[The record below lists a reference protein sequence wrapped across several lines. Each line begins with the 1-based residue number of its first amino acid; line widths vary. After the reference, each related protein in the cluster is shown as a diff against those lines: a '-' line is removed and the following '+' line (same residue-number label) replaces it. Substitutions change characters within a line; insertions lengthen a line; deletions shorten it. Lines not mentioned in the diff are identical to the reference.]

1 MKKPFI
7 LFILLSL
14 LSSIWAADIEKGVYV
29 AKFSVEYKNVD
40 YELRNNS
47 KAEIWN
53 YLELTNRNNKSIT
66 FQIFNTSFP
75 EYSYCEKEINIKED
89 NFGVKFYANIYG
101 KENSVRVEDMEY
113 SQNIKYINIKPFMST
128 IGKGNFKICIKN
140 TFTGNTTS
148 KTFTIDYNLEIRPK
162 EIKCDSIEKTD
173 NENLL
178 LYEEPICIQATKGFP
193 KEVYKWRYSYKDAQ
207 GKPKKGVFT
216 PFKTEDNGATIYVKG
231 SDFLS
236 ESQFNQ
242 LVETQEGI
250 TISPDGADGYYK
262 PLSVEGAN
270 LTAKPTCPFIVKP
283 IEVLQPKCNGYNAEQ
298 VKIKLNRGLLKGEVV
313 KFLLSHENGVPQISD
328 SLSLTGEDEIIF
340 NYNDSIIIGIWDVQ
354 ISGTYLDKD
363 NQPSSSYSET
373 KNHQGEFTITAPD
386 PITINNIS
394 QTTTSCMGRSDGMVS
409 CEVNG
414 GTGEKICSLTNYDDK
429 STYNGRFQDGT
440 FVFTGIPKG
449 SYYLEATDENGCL
462 SGKSDTIKIS
472 DPEPL
477 KIEVS
482 DITNLQCFGDSDGV
496 ISYATSGGTG
506 NKTVFLK
513 YPNGYVKENDEDS
526 NSFSG
531 LSAGTYYLSATDE
544 KGCVTNNDTEFEISE
559 PDSLWLELATTDATI
574 FGDCNGTLSASFGG
588 GTTGSYKLEVTDETI
603 TSFFPEINK
612 PLSSDL
618 CAGESEVTLIDGN
631 NCTTTKKYIIN
642 QPDPLSA
649 KVKQVDSIKCFGES
663 TASLIVDSIK
673 GGIPPYNVVW
683 NNDILP
689 DEDREIN
696 HLPAEEYKVKVTDSM
711 GAEIEL
717 YITIDQPKRLE
728 LLSSDIKPAFCR
740 GDSTGSISLIAEGG
754 TLPYKFFLEDTLSTS
769 GEYANLPAGTY
780 TARVE
785 DKNNCIT
792 EGLFTIETLSTLIA
806 KISAESPKCDYLNDG
821 FIDLSVENGLEPYKI
836 TWYAE
841 DKVIKEDIYN
851 PVFPISMLKSSD
863 NKVEEDIF
871 TMTELPAGDYSVI
884 VQDAAG
890 CVEKV
895 DTTLYKPA
903 KLEIE
908 LPEKLYLC
916 IDQYYPITLENTRID
931 SAVWYFKDK
940 EYSKSLKTRLRKEG
954 LYNLDI
960 AYDKYCHE
968 YKTIKVD
975 TINKSIKANF
985 LVAED
990 IPINDDAHLIN
1001 ITSKED
1007 YDYVEWVYPEND
1019 AWVYGEDEHSFQLVF
1034 LNEGTYQVGMIS
1046 HKDKCE
1052 ASLFKTIKTFT
1063 PEEGITIEE
1072 NSYNITRF
1080 SIDKSPNNG
1089 TFTSH
1094 IELSA
1099 KADVILYL
1107 YNASTG
1113 HIVDTQEV
1121 KNNQSYDIPFSV
1133 KTLAGEY
1140 ILLLIVPEWEKSS
1153 WIKMVIR

>member
-1 MKKPFI
+1 MKRYI
-7 LFILLSL
+7 LFIIFVCITFHINAEYGKYVISL
-14 LSSIWAADIEKGVYV
+14 YTTDNCSTGNSYKYIQSTIEIKETNNRKHIISYDTD
-29 AKFSVEYKNVD
+29 KNK
-40 YELRNNS
+40 ET
-47 KAEIWN
+47 AEI
-53 YLELTNRNNKSIT
+53 NNNFVSIEIINHET
-66 FQIFNTSFP
+66 SATINSYNTY
-75 EYSYCEKEINIKED
+75 EAEDNLIKEINITPGVHYLGEKTLKYSPYNSSSTVFFNVKYYVDIQPLEIKASNQLGESIIYDKEICINTTRGFPLNCYKWSYYILNKNGEIIKDSTPIHKAQIED
-89 NFGVKFYANIYG
+89 N
-101 KENSVRVEDMEY
+101 
-113 SQNIKYINIKPFMST
+113 
-128 IGKGNFKICIKN
+128 NFCI
-140 TFTGNTTS
+140 
-148 KTFTIDYNLEIRPK
+148 
-162 EIKCDSIEKTD
+162 
-173 NENLL
+173 
-178 LYEEPICIQATKGFP
+178 
-193 KEVYKWRYSYKDAQ
+193 
-207 GKPKKGVFT
+207 
-216 PFKTEDNGATIYVKG
+216 KG
-231 SDFLS
+231 SDILTEENFIKGVQEDWSIILTPDRAEEEYIPIKVTSATLS
-236 ESQFNQ
+236 FMLSAPIIEDITFNKP
-242 LVETQEGI
+242 LCSKDSATNIILHLGRELLEGENLNINYVYVDNNKYNYSKAAVFNSINSIKLDNLCEGVWNISYINTTYINSKSDTIPTYSEGSERRFII
-250 TISPDGADGYYK
+250 TI
-262 PLSVEGAN
+262 
-270 LTAKPTCPFIVKP
+270 T
-283 IEVLQPKCNGYNAEQ
+283 
-298 VKIKLNRGLLKGEVV
+298 
-313 KFLLSHENGVPQISD
+313 VPEAIS
-328 SLSLTGEDEIIF
+328 
-340 NYNDSIIIGIWDVQ
+340 
-354 ISGTYLDKD
+354 IS
-363 NQPSSSYSET
+363 
-373 KNHQGEFTITAPD
+373 
-386 PITINNIS
+386 NIS
-394 QTTTSCMGRSDGMVS
+394 NTKTSCIGRSDGMVS

-414 GTGEKICSLTNYDDK
+414 GTGEKICSLNNYDDK

-462 SGKSDTIKIS
+462 SEKSDTIKIS

-506 NKTVFLK
+506 NKIVFLK
-513 YPNGYVKENDEDS
+513 YPNGYVKENDKDS
-526 NSFSG
+526 NSFSE

-544 KGCVTNNDTEFEISE
+544 KGCVTNKDTVFKISE
-559 PDSLWLELATTDATI
+559 PDSLWLELTTTDATI
-574 FGDCNGTLSASFGG
+574 FGNCNGTLSASFGG
-588 GTTGSYKLEVTDETI
+588 GTDSCTI
-603 TSFFPEINK
+603 KYLGNEDTYSWPQENIE
-612 PLSSDL
+612 LSKYL

-673 GGIPPYNVVW
+673 GGIPPYSVFW
-683 NNDILP
+683 YNDNFSS
-689 DEDREIN
+689 EDFRIQD
-696 HLPAEEYKVKVTDSM
+696 LPAEEYKVKVTDSM
-711 GAEIEL
+711 DAEL
-717 YITIDQPKRLE
+717 VLSFTIDQPQRLE
-728 LLSSDIKPAFCR
+728 IFSTDIKPAFCR

-769 GEYANLPAGTY
+769 GEYASLPAGTY

-792 EGLFTIETLSTLIA
+792 EGLFTIETLSTLTA

-836 TWYAE
+836 TWYTE

-1019 AWVYGEDEHSFQLVF
+1019 AWVYDEDEHSFQLVF

-1063 PEEGITIEE
+1063 PEKGISIEE

-1121 KNNQSYDIPFSV
+1121 KNNKSYDIPFSV

>member
-1 MKKPFI
+1 MKKI
-7 LFILLSL
+7 LFIIFILQISL
-14 LSSIWAADIEKGVYV
+14 LVYADDDALY
-29 AKFSVEYKNVD
+29 ALKFSY
-40 YELRNNS
+40 
-47 KAEIWN
+47 
-53 YLELTNRNNKSIT
+53 
-66 FQIFNTSFP
+66 
-75 EYSYCEKEINIKED
+75 EYSNISDKFNGKSYSINNVLRLKNSNNDFEIFITKY
-89 NFGVKFYANIYG
+89 GFYESSRTIYISPQNG
-101 KENSVRVEDMEY
+101 QFNLEFSTYISSNDVSISNCYYTPYIRTIRIEPNS
-113 SQNIKYINIKPFMST
+113 FAL
-128 IGKGNFKICIKN
+128 G
-140 TFTGNTTS
+140 TGRIEGRFNGSGTTVLCNTT
-148 KTFTIDYNLEIRPK
+148 YHLEIRPK
-162 EIKCDSIEKTD
+162 EVKCQTSNDRR
-173 NENLL
+173 L
-178 LYEEPICIQATKGFP
+178 LYEEPICIKATKGFP
-193 KEVYKWRYSYKDAQ
+193 KDVYKWRYSYKNAQ
-207 GKPKKGVFT
+207 GILIEGDFT
-216 PFKTEDNGATIYVKG
+216 PYKTEDNGATIYIKG

-236 ESQFNQ
+236 VSTFHD
-242 LVETQEGI
+242 LVYREEA
-250 TISPDGADGYYK
+250 ISIIPDGAEEYNK
-262 PLSVEGAN
+262 PLYVQGVDIYAEPSAPLITNV
-270 LTAKPTCPFIVKP
+270 TFKKP
-283 IEVLQPKCNGYNAEQ
+283 ICSNVPAQDITVYFDRPIA
-298 VKIKLNRGLLKGEVV
+298 KGESFTLHFDNINDKSTQVTKRITNQNAD
-313 KFLLSHENGVPQISD
+313 KFVLDTLN
-328 SLSLTGEDEIIF
+328 
-340 NYNDSIIIGIWDVQ
+340 
-354 ISGTYLDKD
+354 SGTWMIYYLNSQYISIKGE
-363 NQPSSSYSET
+363 NKASYSESDCMQDT
-373 KNHQGEFTITAPD
+373 ITITAPS
-386 PITINNIS
+386 PITINNILPIS
-394 QTTTSCMGRSDGMVS
+394 TSCIGRADGAIS

-414 GTGEKICSLTNYDDK
+414 GTGEKTCLLYSSDK
-429 STYNGRFQDGT
+429 KFISNGT
-440 FVFTGIPKG
+440 FMDGKFLFTGLSKG
-449 SYYLEATDENGCL
+449 SYYIEATDENGC
-462 SGKSDTIKIS
+462 IS
-472 DPEPL
+472 ERSNSIEILEPEPL

-482 DITNLQCFGDSDGV
+482 DITDLQCFGDSVGIV
-496 ISYATSGGTG
+496 YCSFSGGTG
-506 NKTVFLK
+506 RKTIILEDEVHKFLK
-513 YPNGYVKENDEDS
+513 DYKQSANMEDDTICIFND
-526 NSFSG
+526 

-559 PDSLWLELATTDATI
+559 PDSLWLKLTTTDATI
-574 FGDCNGTLSASFGG
+574 FGNCNGTLSASFGG

-649 KVKQVDSIKCFGES
+649 KVKQVDTIECYGES

-673 GGIPPYNVVW
+673 GGIPPYSVFW
-683 NNDILP
+683 YNDNFSS
-689 DEDREIN
+689 EDFRIQD
-696 HLPAEEYKVKVTDSM
+696 LPADEYKVEVTDSK
-711 GAEIEL
+711 GAKFEL
-717 YITIDQPKRLE
+717 SITIDQPQRLE
-728 LLSSDIKPAFCR
+728 IFSTDIKPAFCR
-740 GDSTGSISLIAEGG
+740 GDSTGSICLMAEGG
-754 TLPYKFFLEDTLSTS
+754 TLPYKFFLEDTLSIS
-769 GEYANLPAGTY
+769 GEYANLPAGAY
-780 TARVE
+780 TAGVE

-792 EGLFTIETLSTLIA
+792 EGIFTIETLSTLSA
-806 KISAESPKCDYLNDG
+806 KLSAESPKCDYLNDG

-841 DKVIKEDIYN
+841 DKVL
-851 PVFPISMLKSSD
+851 M
-863 NKVEEDIF
+863 EDIF

-895 DTTLYKPA
+895 DTTLYQPA

-916 IDQYYPITLENTRID
+916 IDQYYPITIENTRID

-954 LYNLDI
+954 LYKLDI
-960 AYDKYCHE
+960 AYDKFCHE

-975 TINKSIKANF
+975 TINKSVKANF

-1019 AWVYGEDEHSFQLVF
+1019 AWIYGEDEHSFQLVF
-1034 LNEGTYQVGMIS
+1034 LNEGTYQVGMIA

-1063 PEEGITIEE
+1063 PKEGISIEE
-1072 NSYNITRF
+1072 NSYNITQL

-1121 KNNQSYDIPFSV
+1121 KTNKSYDIPFSV

>member
-1 MKKPFI
+1 MKKLYIIF
-7 LFILLSL
+7 FELLLTINL
-14 LSSIWAADIEKGVYV
+14 LANNADNMDDGEYV
-29 AKFSVEYKNVD
+29 V
-40 YELRNNS
+40 
-47 KAEIWN
+47 
-53 YLELTNRNNKSIT
+53 T
-66 FQIFNTSFP
+66 FYTT
-75 EYSYCEKEINIKED
+75 YSEINPYFPTETDITSHLCLNSDLNSTTCEYGFSYEKFPGEFHCNTLSRVHKVISDTCHIPLAIKYCKVFTSATPNISYNSYITEIHSSND
-89 NFGVKFYANIYG
+89 NKVKQITLYPNYYYLGEEAING
-101 KENSVRVEDMEY
+101 KIKNSVFPDLSQKLFKAKYNVELHPF
-113 SQNIKYINIKPFMST
+113 NITCKASNDKKLLYEDT
-128 IGKGNFKICIKN
+128 ICIK
-140 TFTGNTTS
+140 
-148 KTFTIDYNLEIRPK
+148 
-162 EIKCDSIEKTD
+162 
-173 NENLL
+173 
-178 LYEEPICIQATKGFP
+178 ATKGFP
-193 KEVYKWRYSYKDAQ
+193 KETYKWRYSYKDAQ
-207 GKPKKGVFT
+207 GKHRKGVFT
-216 PFKTEDNGATIYVKG
+216 PYKTEDNGATIYVKG

-236 ESQFNQ
+236 ESTFYD
-242 LVETQEGI
+242 LVYLDETI
-250 TISPDGADGYYK
+250 TITPDGGEGYYK
-262 PLSVEGAN
+262 PISFDKIN
-270 LTAKPTCPFIVKP
+270 LTPQPYAPKITNVTFKKPLCPNAPARDVTIRLNRPIAQGESIILQFIDSSDTEQR
-283 IEVLQPKCNGYNAEQ
+283 IEIDASICGSD
-298 VKIKLNRGLLKGEVV
+298 KIKVDSIEAKRWEIKHFKTTYKNIKGEDVS
-313 KFLLSHENGVPQISD
+313 SHSE
-328 SLSLTGEDEIIF
+328 GEGMHAYIEIT
-340 NYNDSIIIGIWDVQ
+340 S
-354 ISGTYLDKD
+354 
-363 NQPSSSYSET
+363 
-373 KNHQGEFTITAPD
+373 PD
-386 PITINNIS
+386 PIAINNIS
-394 QTTTSCMGRSDGMVS
+394 QTTTSCIGRSDGTIS

-414 GTGEKICSLTNYDDK
+414 GTGEKICSLNNYDDK

-462 SGKSDTIKIS
+462 SEKSDTIKIS

-477 KIEVS
+477 KIEIK
-482 DITNLQCFGDSDGV
+482 DITNLRCFGDSDGI

-506 NKTVFLK
+506 DIKCYLQNFAHVIKDST
-513 YPNGYVKENDEDS
+513 YS
-526 NSFSG
+526 NSFSK

-544 KGCVTNNDTEFEISE
+544 NGCVTNKDTEFEISE
-559 PDSLWLELATTDATI
+559 PDSLWLELTTTDATI
-574 FGDCNGTLSASFGG
+574 FGNCNGTLSASFGG
-588 GTTGSYKLEVTDETI
+588 GTDSCTI
-603 TSFFPEINK
+603 KYLGNEDTYSWPQENIE
-612 PLSSDL
+612 LSKYL

-649 KVKQVDSIKCFGES
+649 KVIQVDTIKCFGES

-673 GGIPPYNVVW
+673 GGIPPYSVFW
-683 NNDILP
+683 YNDNFSS
-689 DEDREIN
+689 EDFRIQD
-696 HLPAEEYKVKVTDSM
+696 LPAEEYKVKVTDSM
-711 GAEIEL
+711 DAEL
-717 YITIDQPKRLE
+717 VLSFTIDQPQRLE
-728 LLSSDIKPAFCR
+728 IFSTDIKPAFCR

-769 GEYANLPAGTY
+769 GEYASLPAGTY

-792 EGLFTIETLSTLIA
+792 EGLFTIETLSTLSA

-841 DKVIKEDIYN
+841 DKVL
-851 PVFPISMLKSSD
+851 M
-863 NKVEEDIF
+863 EDIF
-871 TMTELPAGDYSVI
+871 TMTELPAGEYSVI

-931 SAVWYFKDK
+931 SVVWYFKDK

-960 AYDKYCHE
+960 TYDKYCHE

-1063 PEEGITIEE
+1063 PKEGVSIEE
-1072 NSYNITRF
+1072 NSYNITQF

-1121 KNNQSYDIPFSV
+1121 KNNKSYDIPFSV

>member
-1 MKKPFI
+1 M
-7 LFILLSL
+7 
-14 LSSIWAADIEKGVYV
+14 
-29 AKFSVEYKNVD
+29 
-40 YELRNNS
+40 
-47 KAEIWN
+47 
-53 YLELTNRNNKSIT
+53 
-66 FQIFNTSFP
+66 Q
-75 EYSYCEKEINIKED
+75 
-89 NFGVKFYANIYG
+89 FY
-101 KENSVRVEDMEY
+101 
-113 SQNIKYINIKPFMST
+113 
-128 IGKGNFKICIKN
+128 
-140 TFTGNTTS
+140 
-148 KTFTIDYNLEIRPK
+148 
-162 EIKCDSIEKTD
+162 
-173 NENLL
+173 
-178 LYEEPICIQATKGFP
+178 
-193 KEVYKWRYSYKDAQ
+193 
-207 GKPKKGVFT
+207 
-216 PFKTEDNGATIYVKG
+216 
-231 SDFLS
+231 
-236 ESQFNQ
+236 NQ
-242 LVETQEGI
+242 
-250 TISPDGADGYYK
+250 D
-262 PLSVEGAN
+262 
-270 LTAKPTCPFIVKP
+270 
-283 IEVLQPKCNGYNAEQ
+283 AEQ
-298 VKIKLNRGLLKGEVV
+298 VTVPVTSKNGDKYVHSELIAGEWNVQYLNSRYINKNGEEV
-313 KFLLSHENGVPQISD
+313 
-328 SLSLTGEDEIIF
+328 
-340 NYNDSIIIGIWDVQ
+340 
-354 ISGTYLDKD
+354 
-363 NQPSSSYSET
+363 SSYSDGQDRLF
-373 KNHQGEFTITAPD
+373 HFTITAPD
-386 PITINNIS
+386 PVTINNIS
-394 QTTTSCMGRSDGMVS
+394 QTTTSCIGRSDGMVS

-414 GTGEKICSLTNYDDK
+414 GTGEKICSLNNYDDK

-482 DITNLQCFGDSDGV
+482 NITDLRCYGDSDGV

-506 NKTVFLK
+506 NKIVFLK
-513 YPNGYVKENDEDS
+513 YPNGYVKENDKDS
-526 NSFSG
+526 NSFSE

-544 KGCVTNNDTEFEISE
+544 NGCVTNKDTEFKISE

-618 CAGESEVTLIDGN
+618 CAGESEVTLIDKN

-642 QPDPLSA
+642 QPDPLTA
-649 KVKQVDSIKCFGES
+649 RVIQVDTIKCYGES

-673 GGIPPYNVVW
+673 GGIPPYNVYW
-683 NNDILP
+683 NNENTP
-689 DEDREIN
+689 DADREIN
-696 HLPAEEYKVKVTDSM
+696 HLPAEEYKVLVSDSM

-717 YITIDQPKRLE
+717 YITIDQPKKIE
-728 LLSSDIKPAFCR
+728 LFSTDIKPAFCR

-754 TLPYKFFLEDTLSTS
+754 TLPYKFFLEDTLSTN
-769 GEYANLPAGTY
+769 GEYASLPAGTY

-792 EGLFTIETLSTLIA
+792 EGLFTIETLSTLTA

-985 LVAED
+985 LIAED

-1019 AWVYGEDEHSFQLVF
+1019 AWVYDEDEHSFQLVF

-1121 KNNQSYDIPFSV
+1121 KNNKSYDIPFSV

-1153 WIKMVIR
+1153 WIKMVII

>member
-1 MKKPFI
+1 MKKIFTI
-7 LFILLSL
+7 LILLHLSHL
-14 LSSIWAADIEKGVYV
+14 LWAADNEKGVYV
-29 AKFSVEYKNVD
+29 ARFSVEYKNVD

-89 NFGVKFYANIYG
+89 NFDVKFYANISG
-101 KENSVRVEDMEY
+101 KENSVRVEKMEY
-113 SQNIKYINIKPFMST
+113 SQKIKYINIKPFMST
-128 IGKGNFKICIKN
+128 IGKGNFKIYIKN
-140 TFTGNTTS
+140 TFTGITTS

-178 LYEEPICIQATKGFP
+178 LYDEPICIQATKGFP
-193 KEVYKWRYSYKDAQ
+193 KDVYKWRYSYKNAN
-207 GKPKKGVFT
+207 GVTIEGNFT

-236 ESQFNQ
+236 VSTFHD
-242 LVETQEGI
+242 LVYREEA
-250 TISPDGADGYYK
+250 ISIIPDGAEEYNK
-262 PLSVEGAN
+262 PLSVEGVN
-270 LTAKPTCPFIVKP
+270 LTAKPSAPLITNVTFKKP
-283 IEVLQPKCNGYNAEQ
+283 ICSNVPAQDITVYFDRPIAKGESFSLQFYNQDAEQ
-298 VKIKLNRGLLKGEVV
+298 VTVPVTSKNGDKYVHSELIAGEWNVQYLNSRYINKNGEEV
-313 KFLLSHENGVPQISD
+313 
-328 SLSLTGEDEIIF
+328 
-340 NYNDSIIIGIWDVQ
+340 
-354 ISGTYLDKD
+354 
-363 NQPSSSYSET
+363 SSYSDGQDRLF
-373 KNHQGEFTITAPD
+373 HFTITAPD
-386 PITINNIS
+386 PVTINNIS
-394 QTTTSCMGRSDGMVS
+394 QTTTSCIGRADGSIS

-414 GTGEKICSLTNYDDK
+414 GTGEKTCSLNSYDDK
-429 STYNGRFQDGT
+429 STYNGTVQDGK

-449 SYYLEATDENGCL
+449 SYYIKATDENGCP
-462 SGKSDTIKIS
+462 SEKSDTIKIS
-472 DPEPL
+472 DPEPIS
-477 KIEVS
+477 IEVA
-482 DITNLQCFGDSDGV
+482 DTIKLKCYGDSNGV
-496 ISYATSGGTG
+496 VSYSTFGGTG
-506 NKTVFLK
+506 EKTVSL
-513 YPNGYVKENDEDS
+513 YNSAKELIVS
-526 NSFSG
+526 NNNTESDAFSG
-531 LSAGTYYLSATDE
+531 LSAGTYYLAATDE
-544 KGCVTNNDTEFEISE
+544 KGCATKEYKKVEISE
-559 PDSLWLELATTDATI
+559 PNKLWLELTTTDATI
-574 FGDCNGTLSASFGG
+574 FGNCNGTLSASFGG
-588 GTTGSYKLEVTDETI
+588 GTDSCTI
-603 TSFFPEINK
+603 KYLGNEDTYSWPQENIE
-612 PLSSDL
+612 LSKYL

-642 QPDPLSA
+642 QPDPLTA
-649 KVKQVDSIKCFGES
+649 KVIQVDSIKCFGES

-673 GGIPPYNVVW
+673 GGIPPYSVFW
-683 NNDILP
+683 YNDNFSS
-689 DEDREIN
+689 EDYEIKE
-696 HLPAEEYKVKVTDSM
+696 LSAEEYNLLVKDSA
-711 GAEIEL
+711 GASFEL
-717 YITIDQPKRLE
+717 STTIDQPKKIE
-728 LLSSDIKPAFCR
+728 LFSTDIKPAFCR
-740 GDSTGSISLIAEGG
+740 GDSTGSISLMAEGG

-769 GEYANLPAGTY
+769 GEYADLPAGTY

-792 EGLFTIETLSTLIA
+792 EGLFTIETLSTLSA
-806 KISAESPKCDYLNDG
+806 KVSAESPKCDYLNDG

-960 AYDKYCHE
+960 TYDKYCHE

-1019 AWVYGEDEHSFQLVF
+1019 AWVYDEDEHSFQLVF

-1080 SIDKSPNNG
+1080 NIDKSPNNG

-1121 KNNQSYDIPFSV
+1121 KNNKSYDIPFSV